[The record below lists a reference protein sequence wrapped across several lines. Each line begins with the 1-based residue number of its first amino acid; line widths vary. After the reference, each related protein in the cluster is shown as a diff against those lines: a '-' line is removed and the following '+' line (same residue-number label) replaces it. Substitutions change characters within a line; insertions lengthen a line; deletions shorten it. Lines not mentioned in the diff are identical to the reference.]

1 MAKLKFMNNMSPKI
15 AAYVGCGSLAMGM
28 LMFGIGNALI
38 KKVSEDLPVIEVVF
52 MRSLFSVLY
61 MFLYLVLTKNLHWLK
76 SHNPKLQITRGV
88 VGFFG
93 LYTLFW
99 SFSLLPL
106 PEATAFT
113 FASTPFITALS
124 YPMLREQVGLPRWVA
139 VIIGFIGVLIIA
151 RPTGDVT
158 MIGATVAITSA
169 AIESMIMVWSRLLK
183 KDKPITSVF
192 YHTAI
197 ITLIAAVILPFQW
210 QTPSMENLLL
220 LAILGAVSCLGHI
233 FIVYAY
239 SIAPAV
245 VVAPMLYTLIIWGA
259 LFGYIFW
266 GETLSTSLFFG
277 VPLIIVSGMYIVHRE
292 RIRKVEH
299 IQETELG

>member
-1 MAKLKFMNNMSPKI
+1 MAKPKFMEDMSPKV
-15 AAYVGCGSLAMGM
+15 AAYVGCASLAMGM

-38 KKVSEDLPVIEVVF
+38 KKTSEELPVIEVVF
-52 MRSLFSVLY
+52 MRSMFSVLY
-61 MFLYLVLTKNLHWLK
+61 MFLYLVLAGKLHWLK

-124 YPMLREQVGLPRWVA
+124 YPMLKEKVGVPRWVA
-139 VIIGFIGVLIIA
+139 VIVGFIGVLIIA

-158 MIGATVAITSA
+158 MLGATVAISSA
-169 AIESMIMVWSRLLK
+169 AIESMIMVWARLLK
-183 KDKPITSVF
+183 KDKPVTSVF
-192 YHTAI
+192 YHTGI
-197 ITLIAAVILPFQW
+197 IALIALFILPFQW
-210 QTPSMENLLL
+210 VTPSMENVFA
-220 LAILGAVSCLGHI
+220 LAMLGLVSCLGHI

-266 GETLSTSLFFG
+266 GETLSSSLIFG
-277 VPLIIVSGMYIVHRE
+277 VPLIVASGLYIVHRE
-292 RIRKVEH
+292 KIRKVEH
-299 IQETELG
+299 IPETELG

>member
-1 MAKLKFMNNMSPKI
+1 MAKPKFMNNMTPKI
-15 AAYVGCGSLAMGM
+15 SAYVGCASLAMGM

-38 KKVSEDLPVIEVVF
+38 KKTSEELPVIEVVF
-52 MRSLFSVLY
+52 MRSLFSVIY
-61 MFLYLVLTKNLHWLK
+61 MFLYLFFTKNLGWLK

-124 YPMLREQVGLPRWVA
+124 YPMLREYVGLPRWMA
-139 VIIGFIGVLIIA
+139 VIVGFIGVLIIA

-158 MIGATVAITSA
+158 LLGATVAITSA

-192 YHTAI
+192 YHTGI
-197 ITLIAAVILPFQW
+197 IALIAAFILPFQW
-210 QTPSMENLLL
+210 QAPSMENIFA
-220 LAILGAVSCLGHI
+220 LAVLGLVSCLGHI

-259 LFGYIFW
+259 LFGYFFW
-266 GETLSTSLFFG
+266 GEMPSSSLIFG
-277 VPLIIVSGMYIVHRE
+277 VPLIIASGMYIVHRE
-292 RIRKVEH
+292 RLRKVAH

>member
-1 MAKLKFMNNMSPKI
+1 MAKLKIMNNMSPKV
-15 AAYVGCGSLAMGM
+15 AAYVGCASLAMGM

-38 KKVSEDLPVIEVVF
+38 KKTSEELPVIEVVF
-52 MRSLFSVLY
+52 MRSLFSVFY
-61 MFLYLVLTKNLHWLK
+61 MLMYLVVTKKLHWLK

-124 YPMLREQVGLPRWVA
+124 YPMLREHVGLPRWAA
-139 VIIGFIGVLIIA
+139 VIVGFIGVLIIA

-158 MIGATVAITSA
+158 MLGATVAITSA

-197 ITLIAAVILPFQW
+197 ITLIAAFILPFQW
-210 QTPSMENLLL
+210 QTPSMENLLS
-220 LAILGAVSCLGHI
+220 LAALGLVSCLGHI

-259 LFGYIFW
+259 MFGYIFW
-266 GETLSTSLFFG
+266 GETLSTSLIFG
-277 VPLIIVSGMYIVHRE
+277 VPLIVASGVYIVHRE

-299 IQETELG
+299 VQETELG

>member
-1 MAKLKFMNNMSPKI
+1 
-15 AAYVGCGSLAMGM
+15 
-28 LMFGIGNALI
+28 
-38 KKVSEDLPVIEVVF
+38 
-52 MRSLFSVLY
+52 MRSLFSVTY
-61 MFLYLVLTKNLHWLK
+61 MFLYLFFTKNLSWLK

-124 YPMLREQVGLPRWVA
+124 YPMLREHVGLPRWLA
-139 VIIGFIGVLIIA
+139 VVVGFIGVLIVA

-158 MIGATVAITSA
+158 LLGATVAITSA
-169 AIESMIMVWSRLLK
+169 AIESVIMVWARLLK

-192 YHTAI
+192 YHTGFIAI
-197 ITLIAAVILPFQW
+197 IAAFILPFQW
-210 QTPSMENLLL
+210 QTPSMENVFALMM
-220 LAILGAVSCLGHI
+220 LGLVSCLGHI
-233 FIVYAY
+233 CIVYAY

-266 GETLSTSLFFG
+266 GEMPSSSLIFG
-277 VPLIIVSGMYIVHRE
+277 VPLIVASGLYIVHRE
-292 RIRKVEH
+292 RLRKVEH